1 MVVAGLDRVDDAST
15 ESSDSSRGQGC
26 MGCNLLEQGAFEA
39 AIGIGCSLHFQ
50 NGFDPS
56 RHVIGKVTR
65 VEFSCQTRCWCQQ
78 EHIPLSP

>member
-1 MVVAGLDRVDDAST
+1 
-15 ESSDSSRGQGC
+15 

-65 VEFSCQTRCWCQQ
+65 VEFSCKPVVDVNRNISLCRHMSWI
-78 EHIPLSP
+78 EVV